1 MKHRSA
7 VLCGQARVVHSVSE
21 CVSTSMRR
29 YFEVETADPR
39 GACKYSKKKTE
50 ESVWGLSVKAAGAWI
65 SSTRVAL
72 TQGETSVP

>member
-29 YFEVETADPR
+29 YFEVENRGSSASAEGEGNF
-39 GACKYSKKKTE
+39 GACRVSMCRWAKNKQLSAKNISE
-50 ESVWGLSVKAAGAWI
+50 EVC
-65 SSTRVAL
+65 
-72 TQGETSVP
+72 E